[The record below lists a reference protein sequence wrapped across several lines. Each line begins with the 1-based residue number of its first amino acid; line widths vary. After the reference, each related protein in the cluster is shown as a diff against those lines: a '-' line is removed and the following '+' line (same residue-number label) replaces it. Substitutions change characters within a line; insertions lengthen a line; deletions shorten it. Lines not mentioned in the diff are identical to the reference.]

1 MYNLYVYLVLYG
13 IPGISG
19 LFLGTGGGTPMP
31 PGGIGGGRRLSPS
44 SILSGT
50 SYGSGL
56 GDRPFDPALAELGV
70 RETGVGGGSGLV
82 IPPTDDLLPLWMC
95 M

>member
-1 MYNLYVYLVLYG
+1 MAQDW
-13 IPGISG
+13 
-19 LFLGTGGGTPMP
+19 
-31 PGGIGGGRRLSPS
+31 
-44 SILSGT
+44 
-50 SYGSGL
+50 

-70 RETGVGGGSGLV
+70 RETGVGGGGGGLV